1 MSLKTLFASLTL
13 AAVAFTLTAADEKKP
28 AAKKSASAGP
38 LQPQMTPE
46 GGWDKAMGTLGE
58 KPAAPWTDTTIAAGV
73 DKKPLSGKITTVTG
87 EIVDLSCY
95 LQLGKHGEA
104 HIACAQKCAT
114 NGQPIGLL
122 DGRRTLWLLFPEEHH
137 PRRDGG
143 AEIRTTLI
151 PLMGKSVTLRGT
163 ATTLNGNR
171 ALYLRAAD
179 LAELKDAGAAASPK
193 PMRAH

>member
-1 MSLKTLFASLTL
+1 
-13 AAVAFTLTAADEKKP
+13 V
-28 AAKKSASAGP
+28 
-38 LQPQMTPE
+38 
-46 GGWDKAMGTLGE
+46 
-58 KPAAPWTDTTIAAGV
+58 
-73 DKKPLSGKITTVTG
+73 
-87 EIVDLSCY
+87 SCY

-122 DGRRTLWLLFPEEHH
+122 DGRHALWLLFPEEHH

-143 AEIRTTLI
+143 AEIRTALI

-163 ATTLNGNR
+163 ATTSNGNR

-179 LAELKDAGAAASPK
+179 LDELKGAGAPASPK
-193 PMRAH
+193 PMRTH

>member
-1 MSLKTLFASLTL
+1 MTMHRNPWL
-13 AAVAFTLTAADEKKP
+13 AALGLLAVLAAP
-28 AAKKSASAGP
+28 AALAPSSGAAATRHRTPRGVPTHAALDSAMWSA
-38 LQPQMTPE
+38 TTWE
-46 GGWDKAMGTLGE
+46 
-58 KPAAPWTDTTIAAGV
+58 AATAEEHRRVLATGARAR
-73 DKKPLSGKITTVTG
+73 VTG
-87 EIVDLSCY
+87 EIVDVSCY

-122 DGRRTLWLLFPEEHH
+122 DGRHALWLLFPEEHH

-143 AEIRTTLI
+143 AEIRTALI

-163 ATTLNGNR
+163 ATTSNGNR

-179 LAELKDAGAAASPK
+179 LDELKGAGAPASPK
-193 PMRAH
+193 PMRTH